1 MIHEFHAPCARSLPS
16 SSSLTHARETTG
28 PTTASSLR
36 AHGAVSWTRRKLEA
50 SGVKSPGLGLQRWR
64 ESLVVAAAS
73 SCAFRRSRVSRRAT
87 PSDAAVFCSALSTCP
102 DWRSAVAELS
112 AEATYKLRSRE
123 RRGWDFALVHVTGH
137 DGISVSD
144 VTLAL
149 DQSLGTK
156 GNCLGVAVNGC
167 GGPGTDH
174 HRQSHVG
181 RAVIQLVAVQ
191 LPVKPGRPNV
201 SSAKSFFVGQRELQ
215 QISGLVCQLQN
226 RTRVI
231 GAQESALPRAWR
243 QFLGVLENEERP
255 KGILLFIDPL
265 ASKYVVGTTLSALD
279 LAFPTAVKCG
289 GVCAD
294 LLPSRKRLCV
304 AAYERARLAG
314 AGAAPSGVDEPEM
327 GGVAGILLPADVS
340 IHSVVSTGSSRVGPE
355 LRVTSAQGQ
364 VIKQMQFDD
373 DKEAHP
379 AAEMLQAVCRQATPL
394 QQLLIERSGFLL
406 G

>member
-1 MIHEFHAPCARSLPS
+1 MPHQEVYAHLLGEFDLVNVSIEFGHPFQAALERPEMQELQQQLRASGLWRRVAEA

-64 ESLVVAAAS
+64 ESL
-73 SCAFRRSRVSRRAT
+73 
-87 PSDAAVFCSALSTCP
+87 
-102 DWRSAVAELS
+102 
-112 AEATYKLRSRE
+112 ATYKLRSRE

-156 GNCLGVAVNGC
+156 GNCLGVA
-167 GGPGTDH
+167 
-174 HRQSHVG
+174 
-181 RAVIQLVAVQ
+181 
-191 LPVKPGRPNV
+191 
-201 SSAKSFFVGQRELQ
+201 
-215 QISGLVCQLQN
+215 
-226 RTRVI
+226 
-231 GAQESALPRAWR
+231 
-243 QFLGVLENEERP
+243 
-255 KGILLFIDPL
+255 DPL

-373 DKEAHP
+373 DKEKHREP
-379 AAEMLQAVCRQATPL
+379 LRAAGVMFC
-394 QQLLIERSGFLL
+394 L
-406 G
+406 GEFVDEIY